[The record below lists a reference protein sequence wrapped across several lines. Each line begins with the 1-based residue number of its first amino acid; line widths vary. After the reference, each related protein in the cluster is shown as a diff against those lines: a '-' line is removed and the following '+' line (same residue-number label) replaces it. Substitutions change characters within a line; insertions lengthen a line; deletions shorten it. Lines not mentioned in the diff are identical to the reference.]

1 MAVEKNTI
9 CQHRIELIER
19 ENLSV
24 YGVHSL
30 GSYDEKE
37 IRMETDEG
45 ILAVQ
50 GEGMNIKQLNLEEG
64 NVVIEGYIR
73 ALAYDEKT
81 VLKKGILNR
90 FLK

>member
-1 MAVEKNTI
+1 MAGEKNTAY
-9 CQHRIELIER
+9 QHRIEMTER

-37 IRMETDEG
+37 IRMETEDG
-45 ILAVQ
+45 VLAVQ

-64 NVVIEGYIR
+64 NVVIEGFIR
-73 ALAYDEKT
+73 ALAYDEKEIA
-81 VLKKGILNR
+81 KKGLLNR